1 MQKWLIFF
9 CKNLL
14 NFVEWLT
21 PVLWPV
27 VRNALNSS
35 YWKCSMKFSI
45 VTFFVKISHFSLAVL
60 GLSFAK
66 MADSF
71 CKNLHNFVEFLT
83 LVLWPLV
90 RNALNSSYRK
100 HSIRFSI
107 LTFSSKISHFS
118 LFFIL
123 GQMAD
128 IAKKISHIRMGI
140 VHDLAKLLRIEW
152 TITSETLV

>member
-1 MQKWLIFF
+1 MQNGWFF
-9 CKNLL
+9 RKDQHS
-14 NFVEWLT
+14 FDKFSII
-21 PVLWPV
+21 VLWPL

-35 YWKCSMKFSI
+35 YGKYSMKFSI
-45 VTFFVKISHFSLAVL
+45 MTFFVKISHFSLAVL
-60 GLSFAK
+60 GPSFAK

-140 VHDLAKLLRIEW
+140 VHDLAKLFRIEW
-152 TITSETLV
+152 TITSETPV